1 MEILLMI
8 LMMLAVFNCAMK
20 ISLWPFWSRLAFAL
34 LLGAFTYWSIGY
46 AVMQSKTQMD
56 SWLHRE
62 DVLQGIAIMVTVESA
77 IGLMF
82 CLSYLNDEG
91 KKPGRCWVRL
101 LLHAYPSLLVV
112 PVTFYCLTRLLF
124 LQAGVDFTTIGLVYA
139 IAVMVLLTLL
149 AELARWLLPA
159 NDQRVEAHLW
169 LTVMVCLLS
178 LLLTQKGEIIFLAH
192 AEPIDWSST
201 LLTLSVAVIIVAIG
215 FIGNRI
221 KWKSR
226 NKSRN
231 NSRKWK

>member
-1 MEILLMI
+1 MEILLMM
-8 LMMLAVFNCAMK
+8 LMMLVVFNCAMK
-20 ISLWPFWSRLAFAL
+20 VSLWPFWARLAFAL
-34 LLGAFTYWSIGY
+34 LLGVFAYWSIDY
-46 AVMQSKTQMD
+46 AVMQSKTQID

-82 CLSYLNDEG
+82 CLSHLNDDG
-91 KKPGRCWVRL
+91 KKPGRRFVQL

-124 LQAGVDFTTIGLVYA
+124 LQVGVEFVTIGLIYA
-139 IAVMVLLTLL
+139 IAVMVMLTLF
-149 AELARWLLPA
+149 AELVRWLLPT
-159 NDQRVEAHLW
+159 NDLRVEAHLW

-178 LLLTQKGEIIFLAH
+178 LLLTQKGKIIFLSH

-201 LLTLSVAVIIVAIG
+201 LLTLSVAVIIVVIG

-221 KWKSR
+221 KWTLK
-226 NKSRN
+226 N

>member
-1 MEILLMI
+1 MEILLMM
-8 LMMLAVFNCAMK
+8 LMMLVVFNCAMK
-20 ISLWPFWSRLAFAL
+20 ISLWPFWARLAFAL
-34 LLGAFTYWSIGY
+34 LLGVFAYWSIDY
-46 AVMQSKTQMD
+46 AVMQSKTQID

-82 CLSYLNDEG
+82 CLSYLNDDG
-91 KKPGRCWVRL
+91 KKPGRRFVQL
-101 LLHAYPSLLVV
+101 VLHAYPSLLVV

-124 LQAGVDFTTIGLVYA
+124 LQVGVEFVTIGLIYA
-139 IAVMVLLTLL
+139 IAVMVTLTLV
-149 AELARWLLPA
+149 AELARWLLPT
-159 NDQRVEAHLW
+159 NDLRVEAHLW

-178 LLLTQKGEIIFLAH
+178 LLLTQKVEIIFLSH
-192 AEPIDWSST
+192 AEPVDWSST

-221 KWKSR
+221 KWKL
-226 NKSRN
+226 KN

>member
-8 LMMLAVFNCAMK
+8 LMMLVVFNCAMK
-20 ISLWPFWSRLAFAL
+20 ISLWPFWARLAFAL
-34 LLGAFTYWSIGY
+34 LLGVFAYWSIDY
-46 AVMQSKTQMD
+46 AVMQSKTQID
-56 SWLHRE
+56 SWLQRE

-82 CLSYLNDEG
+82 CLTYLNDDG
-91 KKPGRCWVRL
+91 KKPRKRFVRM

-124 LQAGVDFTTIGLVYA
+124 LQVGVDFTTIVLVYA
-139 IAVMVLLTLL
+139 IAVMVILTSC
-149 AELARWLLPA
+149 AELARWLLPT
-159 NDQRVEAHLW
+159 NDLRIEAHLW

-192 AEPIDWSST
+192 AEPIDWPSMIF
-201 LLTLSVAVIIVAIG
+201 TLSVAVIIVAIG

-221 KWKSR
+221 KWKS
-226 NKSRN
+226 KN